1 MSFGISPVGKNY
13 ETPFALLTPSTSG
26 VLFFDESTACS
37 SVKTSSP
44 LQLTTEG
51 YCEAAFVHANTST
64 TGFYGYGETSHT
76 SDYMRATVVN
86 KSSRAGEGAF
96 NAPKGDDLCLS
107 FSTSHAWAVT
117 GYLAFTPTISDTA
130 KSHALLIMLR

>member
-26 VLFFDESTACS
+26 VLFFNESTACS
-37 SVKTSSP
+37 SIKTSSP
-44 LQLTTEG
+44 LQLTSEG
-51 YCEAAFVHANTST
+51 YCEAALVHANTST

-76 SDYMRATVVN
+76 SDYMRASVIN
-86 KSSRAGEGAF
+86 KSSTAGTGAW

-107 FSTSHAWAVT
+107 FSTSHTWALT
-117 GYLAFTPTISDTA
+117 GSVVFSPTSSDTA

>member
-13 ETPFALLTPSTSG
+13 ETPFAILTPSASN
-26 VLFFDESTACS
+26 VLFFNQSSACS

-51 YCEAAFVHANTST
+51 YCEAAFVHANNST

-76 SDYMRATVVN
+76 SDYMRASVIN
-86 KSSRAGEGAF
+86 KSSAPGTGSW

-107 FSTSHAWAVT
+107 FSASHAWAVT
-117 GYLAFTPTISDTA
+117 GTVAFSPTISDTA